1 MTLNFVAGATFVGV
15 GIPGLLGKKR
25 SVCKPSAR
33 TSRHLGVRTRAESK
47 ETLAVKEK
55 ADIGALGEI
64 DDLFEA
70 RELLDGLFE
79 QGDLKKWN
87 KQKLS
92 VRPVSIPELKMNAR
106 LDADSLGLTQKNA
119 IDLKLASFVV
129 IGGSSVLAVLC
140 QAIFSGDLA
149 YFSSYLIGGVS
160 IAFLAVGSTAP
171 GLLTALITTISA
183 NLRPD
188 FKERLILHEAG
199 HFLAGYLCGVPV
211 KKYDVNPITTGVTI
225 FGGKFLTEDV
235 SQGRISRADVNA
247 LSVVALAGPV
257 AEVIKYGQAEGG
269 MADLNLLQNLL
280 VRTKPPLLSKEQQDQ
295 TRWGAL
301 MAYTVLKKYSAEFE
315 ALVEAMTAKKSIA
328 DCIKAIEQ
336 A

>member
-1 MTLNFVAGATFVGV
+1 MTLNFVAGGTLAGS
-15 GIPGLLGKKR
+15 GASGLGGKS
-25 SVCKPSAR
+25 SVCR
-33 TSRHLGVRTRAESK
+33 TSAPTRTGLRVRTLAEAK
-47 ETLAVKEK
+47 ETLSVKEK
-55 ADIGALGEI
+55 ADIGALGGI

-70 RELLDGLFE
+70 RELLGGLFG

-87 KQKLS
+87 QQKLS
-92 VRPVSIPELKMNAR
+92 VRPVSVAELKMNAR
-106 LDADSLGLTQKNA
+106 LDADSLGLTQKNT

-129 IGGSSVLAVLC
+129 IGGSSILAVLC

-149 YFSSYLIGGVS
+149 YFSSYLIGGIS
-160 IAFLAVGSTAP
+160 IAFLAIGSTVP
-171 GLLTALITTISA
+171 GVLTALITTISA

-188 FKERLILHEAG
+188 FKERLLLHEAG

-225 FGGKFLTEDV
+225 FGGRFLTEDV
-235 SQGRISRADVNA
+235 AQGRIGRDDVNA

-257 AEVIKYGQAEGG
+257 AEVLKYGQAEGG
-269 MADLNLLQNLL
+269 MADLKLLQNVI
-280 VRTKPPLLSKEQQDQ
+280 VRTKPPLLPKEQQDQ

-301 MAYTVLKKYSAEFE
+301 MAYTVLKKYSAEYE
-315 ALVEAMTAKKSIA
+315 NLVKAMKANKSVPE
-328 DCIKAIEQ
+328 CIKAIEQ

>member
-1 MTLNFVAGATFVGV
+1 MTLNFVAGATFVGAGV
-15 GIPGLLGKKR
+15 PGLPGADSR
-25 SVCKPSAR
+25 VCKPSAR
-33 TSRHLGVRTRAESK
+33 TSRHLRVRMCAETK
-47 ETLAVKEK
+47 ETLVVKEK
-55 ADIGALGEI
+55 ADIGALGGI

-70 RELLDGLFE
+70 RELLDGLSE

-87 KQKLS
+87 RQKLS
-92 VRPVSIPELKMNAR
+92 VRPVSIAELKMNAR
-106 LDADSLGLTQKNA
+106 LDADSLGLTQKNT
-119 IDLKLASFVV
+119 IDLKLASFAV
-129 IGGSSVLAVLC
+129 IGGSSLLAVLC
-140 QAIFSGDLA
+140 QAVFSGDLA
-149 YFSSYLIGGVS
+149 YFSSYLIGGLS
-160 IAFLAVGSTAP
+160 IAFLAIGSTAP

-188 FKERLILHEAG
+188 FKERLLLHEAG

-235 SQGRISRADVNA
+235 AQGRVSRDDVNA
-247 LSVVALAGPV
+247 LSVVALAGTIISVCTEFSLRPKLAPLSNLNSETSFHAAGPA

-280 VRTKPPLLSKEQQDQ
+280 VRTKPPMLSKEQQEQ

-301 MAYTVLKKYSAEFE
+301 MAYT
-315 ALVEAMTAKKSIA
+315 
-328 DCIKAIEQ
+328 
-336 A
+336 